1 MAVFD
6 PDLKPSGDRGY
17 LLTEQSNPRS
27 SRLDQLSTTELVNLF
42 TEEDLRPQ
50 QAVAAASPALAAA
63 VDAISERLRNGGRLF
78 YLGAGTSGR
87 LVCSMPLNVLRRSAV
102 IQRWCKACWPVVPR
116 RCFAV
121 LRDSRISKL
130 PVALISRTVVFR
142 LQTVLWGLRQEEPPL
157 TCAVDSPMQ
166 ARSAL
171 WRSPWPAC
179 QATRPPCLVTS
190 ISGC

>member
-87 LVCSMPLNVLRRSAV
+87 LGVLDAAECPPRNRSSPIVTHENQLICSILLYRE
-102 IQRWCKACWPVVPR
+102 K
-116 RCFAV
+116 
-121 LRDSRISKL
+121 
-130 PVALISRTVVFR
+130 
-142 LQTVLWGLRQEEPPL
+142 
-157 TCAVDSPMQ
+157 
-166 ARSAL
+166 
-171 WRSPWPAC
+171 
-179 QATRPPCLVTS
+179 
-190 ISGC
+190 